1 MQSPNLSL
9 ASCRSP
15 EEADAQAIRV
25 AILLDELDFPG
36 FDKPDPRTGHIIVEV
51 KTDDAKQ
58 MIEYSCSKR
67 VIALPTGLLNARR
80 YAASLPSHTQSP
92 LLYTAYPCSGMPC
105 WVDGSSLNQ
114 VLTACAAL
122 CLAQFVEPWLSQS
135 LLSFM

>member
-1 MQSPNLSL
+1 MQLPNLSL

-80 YAASLPSHTQSP
+80 YATSLSSQWQSP
-92 LLYTAYPCSGMPC
+92 LLYAAYPSSGMP
-105 WVDGSSLNQ
+105 
-114 VLTACAAL
+114 
-122 CLAQFVEPWLSQS
+122 
-135 LLSFM
+135 